1 MPEPDTSKNLLGT
14 LGTLHA
20 EKVDAENAVIFMKL
34 DANGYQWFVS
44 RTLASRLRSPD
55 LVLMLKNL
63 ERTIKRVAA
72 QEGNKI

>member
-14 LGTLHA
+14 LGTIHA

-34 DANGYQWFVS
+34 DGNGYQWFIS
-44 RTLASRLRSPD
+44 RQLAGKLTAAD

-63 ERTIKRVAA
+63 ERTIKRIAA